1 MEQKSMYIRIYKETM
16 NQMGKKH
23 KTDFTKK
30 TYARQKKAPLF
41 SDVCPEGKTAKQTM
55 QWLS

>member
-1 MEQKSMYIRIYKETM
+1 MYIRIYKETM

-55 QWLS
+55 Q